1 MPINGKS
8 VKECLLNFKK
18 RNGEKAVVNFIND
31 LKKIANKFNLGNNW
45 LDFLGYY
52 FLRGD
57 KFLIEKMPIPKNSFW
72 ISDIESAKTKKFIKL
87 EISPYT
93 TLKEIKSFWP
103 EIEKMQK
110 TIWPKIKK
118 EKISSKSIDK
128 MILSLNSDI
137 EKYSKSKLIE
147 FLNEKNNYYEIIPKP
162 TDKVIVN
169 RMIDNTDDNSDISAK
184 EEIRRVNRIR
194 QIRRRKKMTE

>member
-1 MPINGKS
+1 
-8 VKECLLNFKK
+8 
-18 RNGEKAVVNFIND
+18 
-31 LKKIANKFNLGNNW
+31 
-45 LDFLGYY
+45 
-52 FLRGD
+52 
-57 KFLIEKMPIPKNSFW
+57 
-72 ISDIESAKTKKFIKL
+72 
-87 EISPYT
+87 
-93 TLKEIKSFWP
+93 
-103 EIEKMQK
+103 MQK

-162 TDKVIVN
+162 TDKVMVN